1 MVELLYDRPD
11 RRRLPLMADSATT
24 ITRFETL
31 TPLALEA
38 AFDGG
43 RLTSDGGL
51 TWLASVDE
59 ELGICEMISAHV
71 PEWRGPSVR
80 HSLSTLV
87 RQRVLQIACGYEDQN
102 DSDTLRSDPLLK
114 LVCGRLPETDRDL
127 ASQPTISRLEN
138 APNARA
144 CLRMAEALGE
154 LYLRERGK
162 NGAPSRLLLDFDAT
176 DDPVHGD
183 QEGAYYHGYYQ
194 EHILHPLL
202 VFDGDTGQLI
212 TAVLRAGNTHA
223 SRGTL
228 AILRRIVRRLR
239 EAWGEDV
246 QIEIRADA
254 GFAVPEIYDYCEQE
268 GIGYTIGLIS
278 NARLEALAQDL
289 LGRAKREFEERE
301 GEKVRLVSDVS
312 YRAGSWEHARRV
324 IYKAE
329 VLEKGT
335 NTRFVVTSRSDDQPE
350 HLYDWYIRRGEAEGW
365 IKDFKLALKADRLSC
380 HRFFA
385 NQFRLILH
393 AAAYWLLDALRSK
406 LVEAGI
412 RRMQL
417 DTLRLLLIKI
427 GGRVRQLLTKIR
439 LHLASGHPGQRLWHA
454 LSPADPELAHE

>member
-1 MVELLYDRPD
+1 VGDC
-11 RRRLPLMADSATT
+11 ATQK
-24 ITRFETL
+24 TRFET

-43 RLTSDGGL
+43 KLTSDGGL
-51 TWLASVDE
+51 VWLAKADE
-59 ELGICEMISAHV
+59 ELGVCEEIASHV
-71 PEWRGPSVR
+71 PEWRKGPSLR
-80 HSLSTLV
+80 HSLVRLV

-114 LVCGRLPETDRDL
+114 LICGSLPETDGNL

-138 APNARA
+138 APDARS
-144 CLRMAEALGE
+144 CLRIAEALGE
-154 LYLRERGK
+154 LYLRERSKG
-162 NGAPSRLLLDFDAT
+162 GVPSRILLDFDAT
-176 DDPVHGD
+176 DDPAHGD

-212 TAVLRAGNTHA
+212 TALLRYGNTHA
-223 SRGTL
+223 SRGAL
-228 AILRRIVRRLR
+228 SILKRLVRRLR

-246 QIEIRADA
+246 HIEIRADA
-254 GFAVPEIYDYCEQE
+254 GFAVPEIYEYCEEE

-278 NARLEALAQDL
+278 NPRLEALAKDL
-289 LGRAKREFEERE
+289 LERAKRDSEEGG
-301 GEKVRLVSDVS
+301 GEKVRLVSSAS
-312 YRAGSWEHARRV
+312 YRAGTWEGARRV

-335 NTRFVVTSRSDDQPE
+335 NTRFVVTSRSDEPKQ
-350 HLYDWYIRRGEAEGW
+350 LYDWYVRRGEAEGW
-365 IKDFKLALKADRLSC
+365 IKDFKVALKAERLSC

-385 NQFRLILH
+385 NQFRLLLH
-393 AAAYWLLDALRSK
+393 AAAYWLLDTLRRK
-406 LVEAGI
+406 LVEAGV

-427 GGRVRQLLTKIR
+427 GGRVRQLLTKVR
-439 LHLASGHPGQRLWHA
+439 LHLASGHPGQRLWHV
-454 LSPADPELAHE
+454 LSLADPQLAHE